1 MFRASGSCFLQKS
14 CMKYSPQLFP
24 IVKKFRFC
32 LAGCISC
39 MFKEDKARCD
49 QANSEIRKI
58 MNGIVSILVATPA
71 YLDFELR
78 AMAAT
83 YLAVP
88 GLVKK
93 PKIQIKNMRWNAIK
107 STSVKP
113 RQCNSSPLSPRTSRN
128 ITWHQHNR
136 CKTLNGRH
144 FCCADAPV
152 CAPEALE
159 ASHPSLLSFRPFD
172 PKIAHPHASTG
183 IVTSFV
189 LMAS

>member
-1 MFRASGSCFLQKS
+1 MFRAEWKLLPTKIMHEILTLTASDCQGISILPCWMYLLRVQRGQTYGI
-14 CMKYSPQLFP
+14 KYT
-24 IVKKFRFC
+24 VRF
-32 LAGCISC
+32 
-39 MFKEDKARCD
+39 E
-49 QANSEIRKI
+49 I
-58 MNGIVSILVATPA
+58 MNGIVSLLIATLA

-83 YLAVP
+83 DLAVP

-113 RQCNSSPLSPRTSRN
+113 RQCKSSPLSPRTSRK
-128 ITWHQHNR
+128 ITRHQHNR

-159 ASHPSLLSFRPFD
+159 ASHPSSLSLRPFE
-172 PKIAHPHASTG
+172 PKIAHPRASTG

-189 LMAS
+189 LTAS